1 MPGASNSGITLP
13 RAHFLLAK
21 LGAVS
26 SSSTQFQ
33 TYLVLVLAITLYCDL
48 GLLAR
53 LYVVAS
59 IYGC

>member
-21 LGAVS
+21 LGAV
-26 SSSTQFQ
+26 SSTQFQ